1 MKLYCYGDS
10 WTEGVGVNRI
20 MENTFLKSEDRK
32 AYRNEFSW
40 PKHLSEILSIDVENC
55 AIAGCSNKQIFDG
68 IVNDIKSNKIIEGD
82 LVIVLWSSSLR
93 DEVSFFPE
101 NDWFAWGLRY
111 IEDEYLKVWGV
122 GRELTKDATYNKFIY
137 DYKMFYAT
145 QLLNQNYYN
154 IVNQNYIIFLQKLF
168 EHYNIIYV
176 MADAFDKMIIDIN
189 KDDDKTNHINNNLYW
204 NFSLK
209 TFKDYLSN
217 LNDTSV
223 WEDNLPFENAVGK
236 HPSIFGYKKIAEE
249 LYRFISSNGIL
260 NTKFDKRINII

>member
-1 MKLYCYGDS
+1 M
-10 WTEGVGVNRI
+10 
-20 MENTFLKSEDRK
+20 
-32 AYRNEFSW
+32 
-40 PKHLSEILSIDVENC
+40 
-55 AIAGCSNKQIFDG
+55 
-68 IVNDIKSNKIIEGD
+68 
-82 LVIVLWSSSLR
+82 R

-101 NDWFAWGLRY
+101 NEWFAWGLRY

-209 TFKDYLSN
+209 TFKDYLSD
-217 LNDTSV
+217 LKDTSV

-236 HPSIFGYKKIAEE
+236 HPSKLGYKKIAEE